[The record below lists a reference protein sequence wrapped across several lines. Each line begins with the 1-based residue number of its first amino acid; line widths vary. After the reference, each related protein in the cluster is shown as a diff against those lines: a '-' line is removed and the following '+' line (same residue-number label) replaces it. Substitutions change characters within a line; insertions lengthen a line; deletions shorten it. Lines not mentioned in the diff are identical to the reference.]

1 MQIDSLALQ
10 MRPRAPHEAAD
21 LGIRLCQANAG
32 AVYRCFLAV
41 AVPLSVV
48 ALALFEY
55 SPWYPVLFLWCAK
68 PWLDR
73 TVLFVL
79 SRAAFG
85 QSTTLAD
92 LWREQRAVWWRQ
104 LITTWTLRRLSPWR
118 SLTQPVYQLE
128 GHSFFGVRKRIAQ
141 LRNRYSGAAFSMTC
155 AFLFATVGL
164 TMGVVS
170 LTAWAA
176 SPEQDTGFWS
186 LLLTLLRGDWTPG
199 TQFMAAFGYITSS
212 LFLEPFYVAAGFG
225 MYLNRRA
232 ELEAWDIEQEFRRAF
247 AS

>member
-1 MQIDSLALQ
+1 VRVDSLSVQ

-21 LGIRLCQANAG
+21 LGIRLCQANWRE
-32 AVYRCFLAV
+32 VYRCHLVV
-41 AVPLSVV
+41 AVPMALLCLS
-48 ALALFEY
+48 LFEIR
-55 SPWYPVLFLWCAK
+55 PWLPMFVLWWAK

-73 TVLFVL
+73 TVLYVL

-85 QSTTLAD
+85 QRTTVGD
-92 LWREQRAVWWRQ
+92 LWSDQRRVWWHQ
-104 LITTWTLRRLSPWR
+104 LLTTWTLRRLSPWR

-128 GHSFFGVRKRIAQ
+128 GHSFFKLRPRILQIRRKH
-141 LRNRYSGAAFSMTC
+141 SGAATLVTSAFSMAETGLVM
-155 AFLFATVGL
+155 ALSSLVVWLDPLPNTMSWSELISGEWSWFFAV
-164 TMGVVS
+164 
-170 LTAWAA
+170 
-176 SPEQDTGFWS
+176 
-186 LLLTLLRGDWTPG
+186 
-199 TQFMAAFGYITSS
+199 ITSIAYALAV